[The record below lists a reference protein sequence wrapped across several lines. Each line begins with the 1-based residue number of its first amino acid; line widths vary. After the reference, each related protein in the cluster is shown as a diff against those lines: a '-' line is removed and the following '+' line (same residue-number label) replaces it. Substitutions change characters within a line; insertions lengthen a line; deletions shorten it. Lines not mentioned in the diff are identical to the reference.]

1 MEDITLK
8 FVIKKQCVSACAGLN
23 WLTIWTVPSFGEHGN
38 EVPAIRSRPVQLN
51 THYKK
56 YIFCVVRCCSLRGGE
71 FFRPAERISAFL
83 RKTTPCAITCFI
95 LHLIQKLSTM
105 PVSVVRYILQLR
117 SVYPQYERIYLM
129 RRNALI
135 SDSIAKYKGTEMT
148 VINLLCLCLHAVLFN
163 FILNIFPLYSTVG
176 R

>member
-1 MEDITLK
+1 MNTAMK
-8 FVIKKQCVSACAGLN
+8 FQQYEAVQYNLTCTIKKN
-23 WLTIWTVPSFGEHGN
+23 
-38 EVPAIRSRPVQLN
+38 
-51 THYKK
+51 
-56 YIFCVVRCCSLRGGE
+56 IFCVVRCCSLRGGE

-95 LHLIQKLSTM
+95 LHLIKKLSTM

-117 SVYPQYERIYLM
+117 SVYTQYERIYLM

-135 SDSIAKYKGTEMT
+135 SDSIAEYKGTELT
-148 VINLLCLCLHAVLFN
+148 IINLLCLCLHAVLFN
-163 FILNIFPLYSTVG
+163 FILNNFPLYSTVG